1 MLRHHRQRR
10 LRYRQHKA
18 NAKHCGIQWFFTY
31 VRWCL
36 IWAKSGHWHERGNKG
51 GRYVMAR
58 YGDVGPYSICNV
70 RICTFEENRREAT
83 LRSHN
88 PMYGKTHSAE
98 ARAKISRNHANVSK
112 KNNPMWGKKRN
123 VSTETRQKLSL
134 SSIGNKY
141 ALGYRH
147 TKEAKAKI
155 ATTSK
160 KMWERR
166 KEEMKS

>member
-1 MLRHHRQRR
+1 
-10 LRYRQHKA
+10 
-18 NAKHCGIQWFFTY
+18 
-31 VRWCL
+31 
-36 IWAKSGHWHERGNKG
+36 
-51 GRYVMAR
+51 MAR